1 MELFL
6 LSTISTQK
14 SQNLS
19 SLQTSH
25 QQLVLSQEEVWNN
38 LLGTCNAAV
47 NLNPYSPYPGHIWG
61 LVGD

>member
-1 MELFL
+1 M
-6 LSTISTQK
+6 
-14 SQNLS
+14 S

-25 QQLVLSQEEVWNN
+25 QQLVPSLEEVWNN

-47 NLNPYSPYPGHIWG
+47 NLNPYSPHPGHIWG